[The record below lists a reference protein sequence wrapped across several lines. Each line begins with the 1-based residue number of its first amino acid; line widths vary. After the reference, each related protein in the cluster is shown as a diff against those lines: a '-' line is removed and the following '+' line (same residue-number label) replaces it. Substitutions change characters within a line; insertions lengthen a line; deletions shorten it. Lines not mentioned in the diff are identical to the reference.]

1 MKMMKRLYLL
11 LLCLCPMWAQAQ
23 SEDEIR
29 KALDAFDYEVPI
41 KQVTPASGDVVL
53 TPLRA
58 QALKA
63 MNRYLE
69 ALKEWNS
76 LLTPDSM
83 DTKVLAELAECYRQ
97 VSRSNLAAQCYA
109 KAVTLNPE
117 NKFFRQQHIRTLL
130 TSENYEEAI
139 GAALGWLEKDSLSA
153 TAYKFLGMAYQGL
166 GKEDPEAFSNAYSA
180 YYTAYSLDSLDAQT
194 VAHLGAICNDSK
206 EYSDALDFTET
217 YRLTDTLNI
226 DVNRQN
232 AKAYCMMKDYEKA
245 VERYES
251 LKRMGDRSFT
261 TLYYLGISH
270 YGDEWFYGAQ
280 ENLLLAYKKNPNDV
294 NLLYYL
300 GKSCSRTS
308 WKKDGVEYLKKALEI
323 TVPEDSVLLHLYE
336 GLAECYGRWHEA
348 DPYEEIEVLKKTY
361 ALNKKYIIFFKIA
374 EVYERQKDYANA
386 IYYYE
391 KYMAMVPEDKRVILD
406 SDGKPDEKAISWYQ
420 AASRKVEK
428 MKEESFFRDGVK

>member
-1 MKMMKRLYLL
+1 MKVMKHLYLL

-23 SEDEIR
+23 SENEIR
-29 KALDAFDYEVPI
+29 NALDAFDYEVPI
-41 KQVTPASGDVVL
+41 RQVAPASGDVVL

-63 MNRYLE
+63 MNRYPE

-76 LLTPDSM
+76 LLTPDSA

-97 VSRSNLAAQCYA
+97 VNRSNLAVQCYA
-109 KAVTLNPE
+109 RAITLNPE
-117 NKFFRQQHIRTLL
+117 NKFFRQQHIRALL
-130 TSENYEEAI
+130 TLENYEEAI
-139 GAALGWLEKDSLSA
+139 SAALGWLEKDTLST

-166 GKEDPEAFSNAYSA
+166 GKEDPDAFSNAYSA
-180 YYTAYSLDSLDAQT
+180 YYTAYSLDSLDAQI

-206 EYSDALDFTET
+206 AYIDALDFTET

-232 AKAYCMMKDYEKA
+232 AKAYCMMKNYEKA

-270 YGDEWFYGAQ
+270 YGNDWFYGAQ

-308 WKKDGVEYLKKALEI
+308 WKKDGVDYLKKAIEI
-323 TVPEDSVLLHLYE
+323 TVPKDSVLLHLYE
-336 GLAECYGRWHEA
+336 GLAECYGRWYEG
-348 DPYEEIEVLKKTY
+348 DPYEEIEILKKTY
-361 ALNKKYIIFFKIA
+361 ALNKKYTIFFKIA

-386 IYYYE
+386 IHYYE

-406 SDGKPDEKAISWYQ
+406 SDGKPDKKAMSWYQ
-420 AASRKVEK
+420 AASMKVEK
-428 MKEESFFRDGVK
+428 IKAESFFRDGVK

>member
-139 GAALGWLEKDSLSA
+139 GAALGWLE
-153 TAYKFLGMAYQGL
+153 
-166 GKEDPEAFSNAYSA
+166 
-180 YYTAYSLDSLDAQT
+180 
-194 VAHLGAICNDSK
+194 
-206 EYSDALDFTET
+206 
-217 YRLTDTLNI
+217 
-226 DVNRQN
+226 
-232 AKAYCMMKDYEKA
+232 
-245 VERYES
+245 
-251 LKRMGDRSFT
+251 
-261 TLYYLGISH
+261 
-270 YGDEWFYGAQ
+270 
-280 ENLLLAYKKNPNDV
+280 
-294 NLLYYL
+294 
-300 GKSCSRTS
+300 
-308 WKKDGVEYLKKALEI
+308 
-323 TVPEDSVLLHLYE
+323 
-336 GLAECYGRWHEA
+336 
-348 DPYEEIEVLKKTY
+348 
-361 ALNKKYIIFFKIA
+361 
-374 EVYERQKDYANA
+374 
-386 IYYYE
+386 
-391 KYMAMVPEDKRVILD
+391 
-406 SDGKPDEKAISWYQ
+406 
-420 AASRKVEK
+420 
-428 MKEESFFRDGVK
+428 